1 MTYLQLMLIYLYR
14 VIITLLLLL
23 TLCTCG
29 PATAIESQQTT
40 LPNDLI
46 EVQRPKAQH
55 IVQASINAAALIELD
70 SAALEFTFRD
80 KTYRYQ
86 KAGGR
91 FVYER
96 YWRDT
101 TDGRFIRDV
110 LHNDEF
116 VRYID
121 GERMQLTTK
130 QYDGYSSSVNSVIY
144 FAFLP
149 YALLDPAA
157 QLTYLGTEPIKG
169 ATFDKIGVG
178 FEAAGGGKDYEDSFL
193 YWFEPE
199 THRLRYLA
207 YVEAGNKAPRFREAF
222 NERVE
227 AGITVRDY
235 RNYHT
240 VDNAAAEIGSLVAAF
255 NGGQL
260 PLLSTIAVKNV
271 RRVPVATDR
280 LLPGTGLPE

>member
-1 MTYLQLMLIYLYR
+1 MLHSTYDLPSRCRAMR
-14 VIITLLLLL
+14 LLLL
-23 TLCTCG
+23 TCLAMAFMTCSSRN
-29 PATAIESQQTT
+29 PSATTAAQAPT
-40 LPNDLI
+40 D
-46 EVQRPKAQH
+46 KAQA
-55 IVQASINAAALIELD
+55 IVEAAVERAALTGLD
-70 SAALEFTFRD
+70 SAAFEFTFRD
-80 KTYRYQ
+80 KSYRYQ

-101 TDGRFIRDV
+101 TTGHFIRDV

-116 VRYID
+116 VRYVD
-121 GERMQLTTK
+121 GERALLTAK
-130 QYDGYSSSVNSVIY
+130 QYDAYSSSVNSVIY

-157 QLTYLGTEPIKG
+157 QLTYLGTEEIKG
-169 ATFDKIGVG
+169 RTYDKIGVG
-178 FEAAGGGKDYEDSFL
+178 FVAAGGGKDYEDSFL
-193 YWFEPE
+193 YWFEPD
-199 THRLRYLA
+199 TKQLRYLA

-240 VDNAAAEIGSLVAAF
+240 VKNTPAEVSSLVEAF
-255 NGGQL
+255 NKGQL
-260 PLLSTIAVKNV
+260 PLLSTIALEEV
-271 RRVPVATDR
+271 RRVPVAMDR
-280 LLPGTGLPE
+280 LNPSTGLPE

>member
-1 MTYLQLMLIYLYR
+1 MRLLFLATMALFLMT
-14 VIITLLLLL
+14 
-23 TLCTCG
+23 CAG
-29 PATAIESQQTT
+29 PSTTKTDVVETPGQQA
-40 LPNDLI
+40 
-46 EVQRPKAQH
+46 RR
-55 IVQASINAAALIELD
+55 IVRASVNGAALIGLD
-70 SAALEFTFRD
+70 SAAFEFTFRD

-86 KAGGR
+86 KTGGR

-96 YWRDT
+96 WWQDT

-110 LHNDEF
+110 LHNEEF
-116 VRYID
+116 VRYVD
-121 GERMQLTTK
+121 GKRALLTAK

-157 QLTYLGTEPIKG
+157 QLTYLGEESIKG
-169 ATFDKIGVG
+169 QVYDKIGVG
-178 FEAAGGGKDYEDSFL
+178 FVAAGGGKDYEDSFL
-193 YWFEPE
+193 YWFEPK

-207 YVEAGNKAPRFREAF
+207 YVEAGNKAPRLREAF

-240 VDNAAAEIGSLVAAF
+240 VKNTPAEVGSLAAAF
-255 NGGQL
+255 NSGQL
-260 PLLSTIAVKNV
+260 PLLSTIALENV
-271 RRVPVATDR
+271 RRVPVVADR
-280 LLPGTGLPE
+280 LAPGTGLPD